1 MKGSILEKYGHAK
14 QPEPKPVPASEETGP
29 EDLGAFGIL
38 RGVHERAIM
47 LAIKHKD
54 GKVSAFGY
62 AWLDHV
68 EFDPSVGIKLYFGG
82 RVIKITGRNLNAE
95 VRPNVT
101 LVQGLLRHRV
111 PWIQEAD
118 GPSKLEADR
127 NTVVIE
133 EITC

>member
-14 QPEPKPVPASEETGP
+14 QAEPKPLPAVDQDGP
-29 EDLGAFGIL
+29 EDLGAFGVL

-47 LAIKHKD
+47 LEIKHKD

-101 LVQGLLRHRV
+101 LVQALLRHRV

-118 GPSKLEADR
+118 GATMLEAGR
-127 NTVVIE
+127 NATVIE
-133 EITC
+133 EIHC